1 MKRAATRDRSGAGIR
16 NAYAVLVCWV
26 LASACGGPSAG
37 PEEQLRL
44 WVEQGQVA
52 AEAKDRQQ
60 LVAMM
65 SPAYEDPRGHD
76 IDDIENM
83 LRAYFFRQSTI
94 KLLISVNEIRLYG
107 ESAAE
112 IELTVGMAGAN
123 ESAFGFSA
131 DAYRFQLELEQK
143 GGEWQLLSARW
154 AALGEE
160 LL

>member
-1 MKRAATRDRSGAGIR
+1 M
-16 NAYAVLVCWV
+16 WV
-26 LASACGGPSAG
+26 K
-37 PEEQLRL
+37 
-44 WVEQGQVA
+44 QGQIA
-52 AEAKDRQQ
+52 AEAKDRRE
-60 LVAMM
+60 LVAMI
-65 SPAYEDPRGHD
+65 SPAYEDSRGHD

-94 KLLISVNEIRLYG
+94 KLLISINEIRLYG

-112 IELTVGMAGAN
+112 IELKVGMAGAN

-160 LL
+160 LH